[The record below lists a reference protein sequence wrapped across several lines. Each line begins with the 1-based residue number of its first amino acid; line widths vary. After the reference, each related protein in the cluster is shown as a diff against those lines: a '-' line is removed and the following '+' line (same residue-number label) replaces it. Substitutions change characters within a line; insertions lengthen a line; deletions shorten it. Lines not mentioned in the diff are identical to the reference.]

1 MNGRKWDIAVAGG
14 GLSGGMIA
22 LALARHRPDMDV
34 VLIEQERRLG
44 GGNSW
49 FWFPGDLP
57 REGAELLSGLR
68 KTEWDR
74 GCWLRFPAGQR
85 KLSTAC
91 AMLVPADF
99 EAGLRRSLPAE
110 AILTGRTIAALAADG
125 VALDDG
131 TQIAARTVI
140 DCRGFVPSAHLTG
153 GWRASLSRNLQTA
166 KPHGMTAPVIMDG
179 SIDDDGQFRFARIFP
194 LGLDH
199 LLVEENRYVQQPMLD
214 RAALSRRIDSC
225 CASHGID
232 GTILGSTSG
241 IRPILTG
248 GDFAACQAEHR
259 IEGVAVAGTR
269 ALLVHPLTG
278 ESLPH
283 AVDMAL
289 AIAADADLAGTQL
302 AALTE
307 ARARRHWRRTGFY
320 RRRARIL
327 LGAASPQ
334 QQQRLFESLYGLPQ
348 PLIERFHAARSTAL
362 DRARIASGGSLA
374 RLAGKG
380 GRG

>member
-22 LALARHRPDMDV
+22 LALARHRPDLDV

-49 FWFPGDLP
+49 FWFSGDLP

-85 KLSTAC
+85 KLSSAC
-91 AMLVPADF
+91 AMLTPADF

-125 VALDDG
+125 VTLDDG
-131 TQIAARTVI
+131 TRIAARTVI

-214 RAALSRRIDSC
+214 RAALSRKIDAC
-225 CASHGID
+225 CATHRID

-269 ALLVHPLTG
+269 ALLGHPLTG

-289 AIAADADLAGTQL
+289 AIAADADLQGTQL

-334 QQQRLFESLYGLPQ
+334 QQQRLFESLYGLQQ
-348 PLIERFHAARSTAL
+348 PLIERFHAARSTPL

-374 RLAGKG
+374 RLACKG
-380 GRG
+380 GRA